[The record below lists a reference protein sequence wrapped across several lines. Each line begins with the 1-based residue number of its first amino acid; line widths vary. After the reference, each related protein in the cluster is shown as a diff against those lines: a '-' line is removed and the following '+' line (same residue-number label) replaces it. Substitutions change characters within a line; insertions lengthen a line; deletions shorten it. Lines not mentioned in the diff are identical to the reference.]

1 MKIRPFVG
9 NTPKDYLDF
18 FRDQIDLADQGWLA
32 YAAALSSAYTIAYSF
47 QSANLTKVKATIDAH
62 NALEHDRLTF
72 VLSLL
77 TVGVG
82 GALAGYLAR
91 SGTADFADTLV
102 TTMKGVEK
110 KTAENMAKEIGKRW
124 EDAIKDTSKA
134 VIKRQTDN
142 LNSTI
147 APKTALNATPFA
159 PVGMMPQEY
168 WSNMVYGCA
177 KTKRSL
183 LAFRDGLNG
192 PPPYSLSVDLPD
204 QPLQYFNNGPL
215 DTTEAKRITEDL
227 FTTRY
232 FTDSPLPEDCPKGK
246 FIRPLSLA
254 LWIGWA
260 YQRDVKYWK
269 FQHDLTNYEN
279 EQISWDTLRPVLRDL
294 GVPVQNIT
302 PKYMIPDITG
312 KRVVGLDM
320 WGFFQWIAS
329 PASRITLFS
338 GLSRNAEGFELV
350 DQAMKSMQ
358 LTDTGW
364 VPH

>member
-32 YAAALSSAYTIAYSF
+32 YAAALSSAYTIAYSV
-47 QSANLTKVKATIDAH
+47 QSNNLTKVKATIDAH

-82 GALAGYLAR
+82 GAVAGYLAR
-91 SGTADFADTLV
+91 SGTE
-102 TTMKGVEK
+102 G
-110 KTAENMAKEIGKRW
+110 MAKEIGKRW

-147 APKTALNATPFA
+147 APKATVNATPFA
-159 PVGMMPQEY
+159 PVGVLPQEY
-168 WSNMVYGCA
+168 WSNMVFGCA

-192 PPPYSLSVDLPD
+192 PPPYSLSLDLPD
-204 QPLQYFNNGPL
+204 QPLQYFNNGQL
-215 DTTEAKRITEDL
+215 DTAEAKRLTGEI
-227 FTTRY
+227 FATRY

-246 FIRPLSLA
+246 FVRPLSLA

-269 FQHDLTNYEN
+269 LQHDITNYEN
-279 EQISWDTLRPVLRDL
+279 EQVSWDTLRPVLRDL

-302 PKYMIPDITG
+302 PAYWVPDITG
-312 KRVVGLDM
+312 KRVVGVDM

-350 DQAMKSMQ
+350 DEAMKSMH
-358 LTDTGW
+358 LTETGW
-364 VPH
+364 IQH